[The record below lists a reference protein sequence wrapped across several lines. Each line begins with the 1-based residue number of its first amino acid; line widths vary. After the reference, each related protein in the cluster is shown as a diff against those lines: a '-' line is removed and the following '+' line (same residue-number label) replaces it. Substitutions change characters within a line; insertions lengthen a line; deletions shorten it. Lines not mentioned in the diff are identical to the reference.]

1 MAESGSGSAFG
12 KALGT
17 VGVVAGGLVLATAG
31 LAALVTARVARTV
44 ITPVRR
50 RPQNQIIRSFDETV
64 GTVTL
69 RETPD
74 AAMPGRFGLWWGG
87 DTAYAKLGGLIE
99 REDGSVTRELER
111 VEFGELREGRA
122 RISGYY
128 YLQPEELGLPV
139 TSVAIST
146 DLGEAPAWVFPADAD
161 AGDGRW
167 VIQVHGW
174 GASRQEGLRAVRTF
188 HDAGFTCL
196 LASYRNDGDAPESV
210 DRRYGLGGT
219 EWRDIEA
226 AIHYAVEHGARSVVL
241 MGWSMGGAVVLQ
253 TITRSTAVENVTG
266 IVLESP
272 VIDWI
277 DTLEYQGNLLRLPD
291 VVTRAA
297 MRLIESE
304 WSGPITGLGA
314 PIDLRSMDFVARASE
329 LRLPMLILHSDDDG
343 FVPST
348 GSRALAEARSD
359 IVTLVPF
366 DTALHT
372 KLWNYDEAK
381 WSSAIAGWLAE
392 NVPAAA
398 AATEPDLAAIEGD
411 PAA

>member
-1 MAESGSGSAFG
+1 MAESGTRSAFG

-17 VGVVAGGLVLATAG
+17 AAFVGAGLVLGT
-31 LAALVTARVARTV
+31 AALGAVVTTRVARTV

-50 RPQNQIIRSFDETV
+50 RPQNQTIRSFDEDA

-69 RETPD
+69 RATPD
-74 AAMPGRFGLWWGG
+74 ASMPGRFGLWWGG
-87 DTAYAKLGGLIE
+87 DTAFAKVGGLIE
-99 REDGSVTRELER
+99 RGDGSVTRELEG
-111 VEFGELREGRA
+111 VEFGELRAGRA

-139 TSVAIST
+139 MSAEIPT
-146 DLGEAPAWVFPADAD
+146 DLGQAPAWIFPAPDDAD
-161 AGDGRW
+161 PGRW

-174 GASRQEGLRAVRTF
+174 GASRQEGLRAVRVF
-188 HDAGFTCL
+188 HESGFTCL
-196 LASYRNDGDAPESV
+196 LASYRNDGDAPESE

-226 AIHYAVEHGARSVVL
+226 AIGYAVEHGARSIVL

-253 TITRSTAVENVTG
+253 TITRGKGLEHVTG

-277 DTLEYQGNLLRLPD
+277 DTLEYQGNMLRIPD
-291 VVTRAA
+291 VMTRAA
-297 MRLIESE
+297 LRLIEAE
-304 WSGPITGLGA
+304 WSGPITGQGA

-329 LRLPMLILHSDDDG
+329 LSLPMLILHSDDDG

-381 WSSAIAGWLAE
+381 WTSAIAGWLAE
-392 NVPAAA
+392 HVPAATAPAAA
-398 AATEPDLAAIEGD
+398 A
-411 PAA
+411 PAATRE

>member
-1 MAESGSGSAFG
+1 MAATGTGSALG

-17 VGVVAGGLVLATAG
+17 AAFVAGGLVLATAG
-31 LAALVTARVARTV
+31 LAALVTTRVARTV

-50 RPQNQIIRSFDETV
+50 RPQNQIIRSFDEAL

-69 RETPD
+69 RETAD

-87 DTAYAKLGGLIE
+87 DTCFAKVGGLIE
-99 REDGSVTRELER
+99 RGDGSVTRELER
-111 VEFGELREGRA
+111 IEFGELRTGRA

-139 TSVAIST
+139 TSVEIPT
-146 DLGEAPAWVFPADAD
+146 DLGQAPAWVFPAPAEAD
-161 AGDGRW
+161 PGRW

-174 GASRQEGLRAVRTF
+174 GASRQEGLRAVRVY
-188 HDAGFTCL
+188 HDAGFSCL
-196 LASYRNDGDAPESV
+196 LASYRNDGDAPQSA

-226 AIHYAVEHGARSVVL
+226 AIDYAVEHGARSIVL

-253 TITRSTAVENVTG
+253 TITRSRALEHVTG

-291 VVTRAA
+291 VMTRAA
-297 MRLIESE
+297 MRLIEAE
-304 WSGPITGLGA
+304 WSGPITGQGA

-329 LRLPMLILHSDDDG
+329 LSLPMLILHSDDDG

-381 WSSAIAGWLAE
+381 WTAAIAGWLAE
-392 NVPAAA
+392 HVPTRRAEAAR
-398 AATEPDLAAIEGD
+398 PR
-411 PAA
+411 

>member
-1 MAESGSGSAFG
+1 MAASGSGSVFG
-12 KALGT
+12 KVLGT
-17 VGVVAGGLVLATAG
+17 AAVVAGGLVLGAAATA
-31 LAALVTARVARTV
+31 AWATARVARTV

-50 RPQNQIIRSFDETV
+50 RPQNQLIRAFDETA

-69 RETPD
+69 RDTPD
-74 AAMPGRFGLWWGG
+74 AAMPGRFGLWWGNE
-87 DTAYAKLGGLIE
+87 TAYAKLGGLIE
-99 REDGSVTRELER
+99 REDGSVVRELER
-111 VEFGELREGRA
+111 VEFGTLRAGRA

-128 YLQPEELGLPV
+128 YLQPEELGLEV
-139 TSVAIST
+139 TSVEIET
-146 DLGEAPAWVFPADAD
+146 DLGEAPAWIFPAPADAQ
-161 AGDGRW
+161 DGRW

-196 LASYRNDGDAPESV
+196 LASYRNDGDAPESI

-226 AIHYAVEHGARSVVL
+226 AIEYAVSHGAHSVVL

-253 TITRSTAVENVTG
+253 TITRSTALEHVTG

-291 VVTRAA
+291 MMTRAA

-304 WSGPITGLGA
+304 WSGPITGQGA
-314 PIDLRSMDFVARASE
+314 PIDLRSMDFVARAAE
-329 LRLPMLILHSDDDG
+329 LSLPMLILHSDDDG

-348 GSRALAEARSD
+348 GSRALAAARSD

-381 WSSAIAGWLAE
+381 WSAAIGDWLREHVPAE
-392 NVPAAA
+392 AVPEDVTRRAAA
-398 AATEPDLAAIEGD
+398 ARPQ
-411 PAA
+411 

>member
-1 MAESGSGSAFG
+1 MAAGGTGSAFG
-12 KALGT
+12 KAFGT
-17 VGVVAGGLVLATAG
+17 AAIVAGGLVLATAAG
-31 LAALVTARVARTV
+31 AAWVTTRVARTV

-50 RPQNQIIRSFDETV
+50 RPQNQIIRSFDEDA

-69 RETPD
+69 RATAD
-74 AAMPGRFGLWWGG
+74 SSMPGRFGLWWGG
-87 DTAYAKLGGLIE
+87 DTCFAKVGGLIE
-99 REDGSVTRELER
+99 RGAGSVTRELER
-111 VEFGELREGRA
+111 VEFGELRPGRA

-128 YLQPEELGLPV
+128 YLEPEELGLPV
-139 TSVAIST
+139 TSVEIAT
-146 DLGEAPAWVFPADAD
+146 DLGEAPAWVFPAAEDGDDA
-161 AGDGRW
+161 RW

-174 GASRQEGLRAVRTF
+174 GASRQEGLRAVRVF

-196 LASYRNDGDAPESV
+196 LASYRNDGDAPESA

-226 AIHYAVEHGARSVVL
+226 AIDYAVEHGARSIVL

-253 TITRSTAVENVTG
+253 TITRAGEDSLAHVTG

-297 MRLIESE
+297 MRLIEAE
-304 WSGPITGLGA
+304 WSGPITGQGA

-359 IVTLVPF
+359 IVTLVSF
-366 DTALHT
+366 DVALHT

-381 WSSAIAGWLAE
+381 WTGSIAAWLAAHIPATAPA
-392 NVPAAA
+392 PAAA
-398 AATEPDLAAIEGD
+398 APLSGE
-411 PAA
+411 

>member
-1 MAESGSGSAFG
+1 MAESGTGSAFG

-17 VGVVAGGLVLATAG
+17 AAIVAGGLVLATAAG
-31 LAALVTARVARTV
+31 AAWATTRVARTV

-50 RPQNQIIRSFDETV
+50 RPQNQTIRSFDETL

-69 RETPD
+69 RATPD
-74 AAMPGRFGLWWGG
+74 ASMPGRFGLWWGSESSF
-87 DTAYAKLGGLIE
+87 AKIGGLIE
-99 REDGSVTRELER
+99 RGDGTVTRELER
-111 VEFGELREGRA
+111 VEFGELRPGRA

-139 TSVAIST
+139 TSVDITT
-146 DLGEAPAWVFPADAD
+146 DLGQAPAWIFPAPDD
-161 AGDGRW
+161 VDPGRW

-188 HDAGFTCL
+188 RDAGFTSL
-196 LASYRNDGDAPESV
+196 LASYRNDGDAPESA

-226 AIHYAVEHGARSVVL
+226 AIEYAVEHGARSIVL

-253 TITRSTAVENVTG
+253 TITRSRSQALEHVTG

-272 VIDWI
+272 VIDWV

-291 VVTRAA
+291 VMTRGAL
-297 MRLIESE
+297 RLIESE
-304 WSGPITGLGA
+304 WSGPITGQSA

-329 LRLPMLILHSDDDG
+329 LSLPMLILHSDADA
-343 FVPST
+343 FVPAT
-348 GSRALAEARSD
+348 GSRALAAARSD

-366 DTALHT
+366 DVALHT

-381 WSSAIAGWLAE
+381 WTSAISGWLAE
-392 NVPAAA
+392 HIPAPEADATRRAAA
-398 AATEPDLAAIEGD
+398 ARPR
-411 PAA
+411 

>member
-1 MAESGSGSAFG
+1 MAAGGSDSAWG

-17 VGVVAGGLVLATAG
+17 AAFVAGGLVVGTALIAG
-31 LAALVTARVARTV
+31 WATARVARTV

-50 RPQNQIIRSFDETV
+50 RPQNQTIRSFDESV

-74 AAMPGRFGLWWGG
+74 ATMPGRLGLWWGG
-87 DTAYAKLGGLIE
+87 DTGYAKLGGLIE
-99 REDGSVTRELER
+99 RADGSVTRELER
-111 VEFGELREGRA
+111 VEFGELRAGRS

-128 YLQPEELGLPV
+128 YLRPGELGLPV
-139 TSVAIST
+139 TSVEIST
-146 DLGEAPAWVFPADAD
+146 ELGEAPAWVFPAPEG
-161 AGDGRW
+161 AGDERW

-174 GASRQEGLRAVRTF
+174 GASRQEGLRAVQVF

-196 LASYRNDGDAPESV
+196 LASYRNDGDAPESA

-226 AIHYAVEHGARSVVL
+226 AIDYAVSQGARSVVL

-253 TITRSTAVENVTG
+253 TITRSPSAQHVAG

-277 DTLEYQGNLLRLPD
+277 DTLGYQGNLLHLPD
-291 VVTRAA
+291 MMTRAA

-304 WSGPITGLGA
+304 WSGPITGQGA

-329 LRLPMLILHSDDDG
+329 LSLPMLILHSDDDG

-366 DTALHT
+366 DVALHT

-381 WSSAIAGWLAE
+381 WTGAIAEWLGAKIPAE
-392 NVPAAA
+392 TPAASA
-398 AATEPDLAAIEGD
+398 AASSGD
-411 PAA
+411 

>member
-1 MAESGSGSAFG
+1 MAESGAGSAVG
-12 KALGT
+12 KAFGT
-17 VGVVAGGLVLATAG
+17 GAVIAGGLVLATAAT
-31 LAALVTARVARTV
+31 AAWATARVARTV

-50 RPQNQIIRSFDETV
+50 RPQNQTIRSFDEGL

-69 RETPD
+69 RDTPD

-87 DTAYAKLGGLIE
+87 ETAFAKVGGLLE
-99 REDGSVTRELER
+99 RGDGTVTRELER

-139 TSVAIST
+139 ASVEIPT
-146 DLGEAPAWVFPADAD
+146 ELGQAPAWVFPAPDDAE
-161 AGDGRW
+161 GDRW

-188 HDAGFTCL
+188 HESGFTCL
-196 LASYRNDGDAPESV
+196 LASYRNDGDAPESI

-219 EWRDIEA
+219 EWRDIDA
-226 AIHYAVEHGARSVVL
+226 AIGYAVEHGARSIVL

-253 TITRSTAVENVTG
+253 TITRSRALEQVTG

-291 VVTRAA
+291 VMTRAA

-304 WSGPITGLGA
+304 WSGPITGQGA

-329 LRLPMLILHSDDDG
+329 LSLPMLILHSDDDG
-343 FVPST
+343 FVPSN

-366 DTALHT
+366 HTALHT

-381 WSSAIAGWLAE
+381 WSGAISGWLAE
-392 NVPAAA
+392 HIPATRRAEAA
-398 AATEPDLAAIEGD
+398 RPQ
-411 PAA
+411 

>member
-1 MAESGSGSAFG
+1 MAARGSGSGFG
-12 KALGT
+12 KAIGT
-17 VGVVAGGLVLATAG
+17 AAVVAGGLVLGTAA
-31 LAALVTARVARTV
+31 LAAWATARVARTV

-50 RPQNQIIRSFDETV
+50 RPQNQTIRAFDEAL

-69 RETPD
+69 RDTPD
-74 AAMPGRFGLWWGG
+74 AAMPGRFGLWWGSE
-87 DTAYAKLGGLIE
+87 TAFAKVGGLLE
-99 REDGSVTRELER
+99 RSDGSVVRELER
-111 VEFGELREGRA
+111 IEFGEPRPGRA

-128 YLQPEELGLPV
+128 YLEPEELGLPV
-139 TSVAIST
+139 TSVEIAT
-146 DLGEAPAWVFPADAD
+146 DLGEAPAWVFPAPETA
-161 AGDGRW
+161 ADGRW

-174 GASRQEGLRAVRTF
+174 GASRQEGLRAVRVF
-188 HDAGFTCL
+188 HEAGFTCL

-226 AIHYAVEHGARSVVL
+226 AMEYAVEHGARSIVL

-253 TITRSTAVENVTG
+253 TITRSRSRSLGQVTG

-291 VVTRAA
+291 VMTRAA

-304 WSGPITGLGA
+304 WSGPITGQGA

-329 LRLPMLILHSDDDG
+329 LHLPMLILHSDDDG

-366 DTALHT
+366 DVALHT

-381 WSSAIAGWLAE
+381 WTGAISGWLAE
-392 NVPAAA
+392 HIPTA
-398 AATEPDLAAIEGD
+398 GD
-411 PAA
+411 IR